1 VRTKVLGAIAALTM
15 AFFPASPAL
24 AEVTDLEILFIKA
37 DESGD
42 LVLDLG
48 EVLQISIIQFRIAD
62 SDGDGRIEKEELGDL
77 AKDAEYSDNDS
88 NKDGALTYDEM
99 IAEKIADFKAAD
111 TNGDGVLTI
120 DEVKKFYEGNQ

>member
-1 VRTKVLGAIAALTM
+1 VRKKVLGAIAALTM

-77 AKDAEYSDNDS
+77 AKDAEY
-88 NKDGALTYDEM
+88 
-99 IAEKIADFKAAD
+99 
-111 TNGDGVLTI
+111 
-120 DEVKKFYEGNQ
+120 